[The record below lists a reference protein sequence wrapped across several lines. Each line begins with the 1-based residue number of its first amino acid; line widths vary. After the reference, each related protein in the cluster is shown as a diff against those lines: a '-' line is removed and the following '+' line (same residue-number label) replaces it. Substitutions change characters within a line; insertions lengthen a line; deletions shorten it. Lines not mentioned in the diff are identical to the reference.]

1 MPRNRKPKILP
12 VPTTPK
18 PTTDITVPA
27 TTEMKGGFIGTL
39 EASVSILNN
48 SKYFAAMMMLLLNL
62 GSRYI
67 SMELSQLHEDFLSNT
82 FIRRFLVFTVVF
94 IATRDIKVAL
104 ISTAIFIVI
113 VSGIFNEDS
122 KYCILP
128 MVSDPR
134 KITKQEYHYAQSILE
149 KYHKQLK
156 EPETSNNNNNNNNS
170 NSSNNNNN
178 NSNSSN
184 NNNNNSN
191 SSNNTNNNSK

>member
-1 MPRNRKPKILP
+1 MPRNSKNKIP
-12 VPTTPK
+12 VLLDTKHITPTSTPK
-18 PTTDITVPA
+18 YQQMQSQNMSIE
-27 TTEMKGGFIGTL
+27 TTEMKGGFIGTV
-39 EASVSILNN
+39 ETGISILNN
-48 SKYFAAMMMLLLNL
+48 SKYFVAIMMLFLNL

-94 IATRDIKVAL
+94 IATRDIKVAF

-128 MVSDPR
+128 MVNDPR
-134 KITKQEYHYAQSILE
+134 KINKQEYHYAQSIIE

-156 EPETSNNNNNNNNS
+156 EPENPASNNNTTASNDTNSNDNNS
-170 NSSNNNNN
+170 ND
-178 NSNSSN
+178 NSN
-184 NNNNNSN
+184 
-191 SSNNTNNNSK
+191 KK